1 MRLPNGEVLQVS
13 QGEPAFNAGPK
24 INNAHQVAW
33 VRSDE
38 TGCNQTGNTIMFF
51 DGRQIEEITA
61 DDWGNDSIG
70 LNDFGDISWSEKHR
84 CSGPWTGLIK
94 LHTGGQTL
102 TLSEPGFQAQITS
115 LNNAGACAWHFLEL
129 ATFDRGIYIW
139 QNGQRR
145 LLAIDGRNVAMNNRG
160 DLYFIRWQEPQG
172 WQSWLYVGGDVYQIT
187 NDPFWNTDGDIND
200 LGECAWASG
209 GWPNPDILYMR
220 RLPRGD
226 LNCDRMVDALDIEG
240 FVLALTDPAR
250 YAIAYPSCDPMLADV
265 NGDNTV
271 DAFDIEVFVGI
282 LSP

>member
-1 MRLPNGEVLQVS
+1 
-13 QGEPAFNAGPK
+13 
-24 INNAHQVAW
+24 
-33 VRSDE
+33 
-38 TGCNQTGNTIMFF
+38 
-51 DGRQIEEITA
+51 
-61 DDWGNDSIG
+61 
-70 LNDFGDISWSEKHR
+70 
-84 CSGPWTGLIK
+84 
-94 LHTGGQTL
+94 
-102 TLSEPGFQAQITS
+102 
-115 LNNAGACAWHFLEL
+115 
-129 ATFDRGIYIW
+129 
-139 QNGQRR
+139 
-145 LLAIDGRNVAMNNRG
+145 MNNRG

-271 DAFDIEVFVGI
+271 DAFDIEVFVGL